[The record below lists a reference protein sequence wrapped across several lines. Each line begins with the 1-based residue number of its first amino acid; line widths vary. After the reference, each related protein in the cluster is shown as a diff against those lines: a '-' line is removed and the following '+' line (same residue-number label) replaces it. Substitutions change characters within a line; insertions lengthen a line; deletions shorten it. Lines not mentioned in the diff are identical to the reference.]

1 MFRVVVGLLR
11 HGSRGDCPEIG
22 SFSQSLSGT
31 LTNLQGTLA
40 REEVDQSTM
49 LTSIHAVLYE
59 VFIIEQQSLA
69 SERQL
74 PLVQYLI
81 FCMLDYEGNF
91 KGLHEVRHFSA
102 ILTYWCRLVVFVE
115 ISKQDQ
121 AEQR

>member
-1 MFRVVVGLLR
+1 LR
-11 HGSRGDCPEIG
+11 HDSRGDCPEIG
-22 SFSQSLSGT
+22 AFAPSLSRT
-31 LTNLQGTLA
+31 LNNLQGYLA
-40 REEVDQSTM
+40 REEVDQDTM
-49 LTSIHAVLYE
+49 MSSIHAVLYE
-59 VFIIEQQSLA
+59 VFITEQRSLA

-91 KGLHEVRHFSA
+91 KALHEVRHFTA

-115 ISKQDQ
+115 ISNQDQ